1 MRGYCCANI
10 IDKERKQNGAKFESC
25 GTPNRTGIGCDR
37 ASLNRTITVR
47 SDNVKTPANS
57 IIAPPNNSG
66 LPTPF
71 SEHFEA
77 SSTTNTIITGHVT
90 QSRILPLYVDNFKT
104 WHFHAG
110 AVYNTGKGD
119 FQARSYLR
127 KTRFLKTTYARES
140 KRNEV
145 TSIPYGLMD
154 QITEVTCMK
163 QSLAPLIIP
172 QHQDKGPHLDIWNC
186 NGLLRHDHSSV
197 NLSFSK

>member
-1 MRGYCCANI
+1 MVYPPNSMEMEKTRFLKTTYARESKRNEVTSIPYGLMDQITEVTCMKQSLAPLI
-10 IDKERKQNGAKFESC
+10 IPQHQDKGPHLDIWNCNGLLRHDHS
-25 GTPNRTGIGCDR
+25 
-37 ASLNRTITVR
+37 SHSSR
-47 SDNVKTPANS
+47 SVKTPANS

-127 KTRFLKTTYARES
+127 VTTL
-140 KRNEV
+140 
-145 TSIPYGLMD
+145 P
-154 QITEVTCMK
+154 
-163 QSLAPLIIP
+163 
-172 QHQDKGPHLDIWNC
+172 DK
-186 NGLLRHDHSSV
+186 
-197 NLSFSK
+197 